1 MAAGKYSFTIE
12 QGSTLS
18 FELQYKTAA
27 GVPIDL
33 SGYEGAMQIRST
45 YSGSGTTYLTLTSSI
60 GDTYTKTSGSAFLSL
75 SGSNLTT
82 SLVSGSIGV
91 YAGWAATDAL
101 TFTDTAYYDI
111 ELVSGSEK
119 IRLLEGQVKLSKQVT
134 GVNPQ

>member
-60 GDTYTKTSGSAFLSL
+60 GDTYTKTSGSAFLSM

-91 YAGWAATDAL
+91 YIGWAATDAL
-101 TFTDTAYYDI
+101 TFTDTAYYDL
-111 ELVSGSEK
+111 ELTSGADR